1 MDDHHEDCVHLPI
14 ASRDEGT
21 WWSGDHQSTRARP
34 GVRFLADG
42 GRVLGRWWA
51 TCSWLRIDLSC
62 ARSYSCTVWL
72 LPPIIPPSAES
83 PANQGVHVAGRRRQA
98 GCGGGHPPSIPASGP
113 SGLSAPPPIAFIMSP
128 SGPADD
134 LTVSDVSDAAVMRQP
149 MMAWINNRSIM
160 LP

>member
-1 MDDHHEDCVHLPI
+1 MVM
-14 ASRDEGT
+14 
-21 WWSGDHQSTRARP
+21 DHQNTRARP
-34 GVRFLADG
+34 MGRFHADG
-42 GRVLGRWWA
+42 GRVVGRWRA

-83 PANQGVHVAGRRRQA
+83 PTHQGVHVAGGAGRR
-98 GCGGGHPPSIPASGP
+98 GGGGGHPPSIPASGP

-149 MMAWINNRSIM
+149 MIAWINNRSIM